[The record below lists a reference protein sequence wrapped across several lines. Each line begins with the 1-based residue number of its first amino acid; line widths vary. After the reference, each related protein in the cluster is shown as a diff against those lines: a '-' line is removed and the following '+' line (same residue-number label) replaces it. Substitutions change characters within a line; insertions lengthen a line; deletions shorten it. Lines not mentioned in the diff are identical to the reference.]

1 LDFLDFLDFF
11 FLSFL
16 VFLVFFLAFLV
27 FFLAF
32 FLGFFF
38 FLAFFL
44 GFFFLAAF
52 FFLGFFFLGA
62 FLASADS
69 LYLPPFLTKKPAST
83 PFLRAALM
91 YRHWSWVAPRAFLM
105 AGRDDPVRLFRLR
118 MTALICSLL
127 YGKHYK
133 MGVAVS
139 VVVVSSPK
147 ESYVHCRW
155 TRALFQRTF
164 ESLCI
169 A

>member
-1 LDFLDFLDFF
+1 MDFLDFF

-16 VFLVFFLAFLV
+16 VFFLAFLVFFLV

-32 FLGFFF
+32 FLGFF

-105 AGRDDPVRLFRLR
+105 AGREDPVRLFRLR

-127 YGKHYK
+127 YGKHYMK
-133 MGVAVS
+133 ENGSCCQYRCGFFSKGVV
-139 VVVVSSPK
+139 
-147 ESYVHCRW
+147 C
-155 TRALFQRTF
+155 AL
-164 ESLCI
+164 
-169 A
+169 